1 MELFKF
7 YFPDFKLLTHY
18 FIATVKAWLI
28 YTAPKLLHMVN
39 ITEHHPYI
47 CGRAALMYEEWN
59 LIIRF
64 QDYTFR

>member
-47 CGRAALMYEEWN
+47 CGRAALMYEE
-59 LIIRF
+59 
-64 QDYTFR
+64 